1 MPKLQDFIFIHLS
14 PPSPSNLIDQLKS
27 NKITESIILVGSDG
41 EGLIYEQQQRCKKI
55 TRGSREAIHL
65 IQYGARGGCPNQ
77 FLNRERDEKFR
88 ISFLW
93 NTHTHTHTMDSSSR
107 VNKNRRTASRYTC
120 VFVEFIQRKRYNV
133 TTARTPNKFQRR
145 HVFTLSRAY
154 GSPPC
159 NRGPPFSDLTFSAR
173 KTEFPRVYVYVSA
186 WPLKYST
193 PWKKTSLFNSSSTS
207 LFQDWWKRWKH
218 YSLMNKTINEIEKN
232 E

>member
-41 EGLIYEQQQRCKKI
+41 LVEGLIYEQQQRCKKI

-93 NTHTHTHTMDSSSR
+93 NTHTHTHDG
-107 VNKNRRTASRYTC
+107 
-120 VFVEFIQRKRYNV
+120 FF
-133 TTARTPNKFQRR
+133 
-145 HVFTLSRAY
+145 
-154 GSPPC
+154 
-159 NRGPPFSDLTFSAR
+159 
-173 KTEFPRVYVYVSA
+173 FPR
-186 WPLKYST
+186 
-193 PWKKTSLFNSSSTS
+193 
-207 LFQDWWKRWKH
+207 
-218 YSLMNKTINEIEKN
+218 
-232 E
+232 

>member
-14 PPSPSNLIDQLKS
+14 SPSPSNLIDQLKS

-93 NTHTHTHTMDSSSR
+93 NTHTRRILLPALTRIGARLRDIPVCSS
-107 VNKNRRTASRYTC
+107 N
-120 VFVEFIQRKRYNV
+120 
-133 TTARTPNKFQRR
+133 
-145 HVFTLSRAY
+145 
-154 GSPPC
+154 
-159 NRGPPFSDLTFSAR
+159 
-173 KTEFPRVYVYVSA
+173 
-186 WPLKYST
+186 
-193 PWKKTSLFNSSSTS
+193 LFNANDIT
-207 LFQDWWKRWKH
+207 
-218 YSLMNKTINEIEKN
+218 
-232 E
+232 

>member
-41 EGLIYEQQQRCKKI
+41 LVEGLIYEQQQRCKKI

-93 NTHTHTHTMDSSSR
+93 NTHTRRILLPALTRIGARLRDIPVCSS
-107 VNKNRRTASRYTC
+107 N
-120 VFVEFIQRKRYNV
+120 
-133 TTARTPNKFQRR
+133 
-145 HVFTLSRAY
+145 
-154 GSPPC
+154 
-159 NRGPPFSDLTFSAR
+159 
-173 KTEFPRVYVYVSA
+173 
-186 WPLKYST
+186 
-193 PWKKTSLFNSSSTS
+193 LFNANDIT
-207 LFQDWWKRWKH
+207 
-218 YSLMNKTINEIEKN
+218 
-232 E
+232 